1 MIKDGNA
8 IGQAKITN
16 YFDPVTFS
24 DVIDNRK
31 AIRENLNEICGN
43 DRDGS
48 VKPILL
54 KLFEN
59 AQKNNEKQST
69 KGNRHD
75 QTIKKFA
82 SSLFCLI
89 GKSSYEMLQAN
100 LGSALPSISTL
111 QRNISNTKKIKEG
124 EFRFDELIDH
134 LKNWN
139 APLGVHIHLDD
150 TRILK
155 RVEYDPATGRFVG
168 FCLPIK
174 DGFPVVDAFLSY
186 KHLSKLK
193 KFTSLQ
199 LLLRMHTVLLQ
210 SLSALLLHLS
220 CYFCL
225 GLIRS
230 THTLK

>member
-24 DVIDNRK
+24 EVIDNGE
-31 AIRENLNEICGN
+31 AIRGNLNEICGN
-43 DRDGS
+43 DRAGI
-48 VKPILL
+48 V

-59 AQKNNEKQST
+59 AQKSNEKQST

-111 QRNISNTKKIKEG
+111 QRNISDTKKIKG
-124 EFRFDELIDH
+124 NFD
-134 LKNWN
+134 
-139 APLGVHIHLDD
+139 
-150 TRILK
+150 
-155 RVEYDPATGRFVG
+155 
-168 FCLPIK
+168 
-174 DGFPVVDAFLSY
+174 
-186 KHLSKLK
+186 
-193 KFTSLQ
+193 
-199 LLLRMHTVLLQ
+199 
-210 SLSALLLHLS
+210 
-220 CYFCL
+220 
-225 GLIRS
+225 
-230 THTLK
+230 